1 MTSSSSMHD
10 TVAAV
15 ATPAGAG
22 GVGVVR
28 ISGPR
33 AFDVLRKVVTD
44 WPEQTPSH
52 TLRLSTIRAAD
63 GAPLDHGLAVW
74 FKAPSSYTGEDVVE
88 LQCHGGPVI
97 MQGVLEAT
105 LAHGARVAN
114 PGEFT
119 QRAFLNGRLDLTQAE
134 AVADLVTATSKSA
147 HKLAMEHLQG
157 NLGDAM
163 RAHRDKL
170 AEAATLIEA
179 ALDFSHEEHVY
190 QIERDEVRAR
200 LDGVLRALYGL
211 RDKFD
216 QGRRQ
221 REGVRVVLTGP
232 TNAGKSTLFNA
243 LYGSDRAIVTA
254 VAGTTRDFLEEQLN
268 LGGAAVRLVDTA
280 GLRETEDEVE
290 SIGIERSRQWM
301 QRADIVVR
309 VVDQSQPLDD
319 AQRQQIEALLE
330 DARPVLLVL
339 NKGDLPCGLASDD
352 QTLCARFEHAVQCA
366 LAAHPPQG
374 MDRLIEA
381 LGGMAKALTQSEGV
395 LISRARHMQC
405 VGDGIDA
412 IERALDAL
420 DAGMEHEL
428 VALDVRDA
436 LDALGQMVGYVS
448 ADDILHRIFAEFCV
462 GK

>member
-1 MTSSSSMHD
+1 MTPTPSMHD
-10 TVAAV
+10 TVSAV

-28 ISGPR
+28 ISGPG
-33 AFDVLRKVVTD
+33 AFDILRKLVSD
-44 WPEQTPSH
+44 WPEDTPSH
-52 TLRLSTIRAAD
+52 VLRLSTIRAAD

-74 FKAPSSYTGEDVVE
+74 FKSPSSYTGEDVVE
-88 LQCHGGPVI
+88 LQCHGGPII

-134 AVADLVTATSKSA
+134 AVADLVSATSKSA

-163 RAHRDKL
+163 RTYRDKL

-190 QIERDEVRAR
+190 QIERDEVRVR
-200 LDGVLRALYGL
+200 LAFVLDALRGL
-211 RDKFD
+211 RDQFD

-243 LYGSDRAIVTA
+243 LYGDDRAIVTA
-254 VAGTTRDFLEEQLN
+254 IAGTTRDFLEEQLN
-268 LGGAAVRLVDTA
+268 LNGAAVRLVDTA
-280 GLRETEDEVE
+280 GLRHTEDEVE

-309 VVDQSQPLDD
+309 VVDHSLALDE
-319 AQRQQIEALLE
+319 AQREQLQALIE

-339 NKGDLPCGLASDD
+339 NKSDLPSGLSQQDSE
-352 QTLCARFEHAVQCA
+352 LCARFEHIVRCTLGSQPMEGLETLRNNLGTMAQA
-366 LAAHPPQG
+366 LIQG
-374 MDRLIEA
+374 
-381 LGGMAKALTQSEGV
+381 EGV
-395 LISRARHMQC
+395 LISRARHMEC
-405 VGDGIDA
+405 VKDAIEA

-420 DAGMEHEL
+420 EQKMEHEL

-448 ADDILHRIFAEFCV
+448 AHDILHRIFAEFCV